1 MGPWLLNIN
10 AWPLLSCVMA
20 ALYKCIRMKMLPLF
34 MRQYYTHSGKRKP
47 SPEFYLQAID
57 HLNVDPASCIF
68 IDDRMVNIEAALS
81 VGMVGLQF
89 KNAEALRKDLC
100 ALGVELPPLVCE
112 GDAQVQ

>member
-1 MGPWLLNIN
+1 MDSLTCL
-10 AWPLLSCVMA
+10 CV
-20 ALYKCIRMKMLPLF
+20 
-34 MRQYYTHSGKRKP
+34 YYR
-47 SPEFYLQAID
+47 
-57 HLNVDPASCIF
+57 
-68 IDDRMVNIEAALS
+68 RMVNIEAALS

>member
-1 MGPWLLNIN
+1 VFCRYQLIEDKLK
-10 AWPLLSCVMA
+10 LSKYLSWTFCS
-20 ALYKCIRMKMLPLF
+20 CR
-34 MRQYYTHSGKRKP
+34 TGKRKP

-112 GDAQVQ
+112 GEAQVQ

>member
-1 MGPWLLNIN
+1 
-10 AWPLLSCVMA
+10 
-20 ALYKCIRMKMLPLF
+20 
-34 MRQYYTHSGKRKP
+34 
-47 SPEFYLQAID
+47 
-57 HLNVDPASCIF
+57 
-68 IDDRMVNIEAALS
+68 MVNIEAALS